1 MHSIFQGT
9 WKALCYIDDP
19 LLVIDWL
26 IPTIGEMAYKGEVN
40 FVTCYGRASQNV
52 QVL

>member
-1 MHSIFQGT
+1 MHSTFQGT
-9 WKALCYIDDP
+9 WQALCYTDDK

-26 IPTIGEMAYKGEVN
+26 IPTIGEMAYKGEVD
-40 FVTCYGRASQNV
+40 FVTCCGRVSQNV